1 MERTERMDFDAVE
14 AELKATPDPPP
25 LVMAAS
31 ATLAIAAIFVG
42 GLTVTALTVA
52 VVPYEAVRKAL
63 LR

>member
-1 MERTERMDFDAVE
+1 MNPTFDG
-14 AELKATPDPPP
+14 AECDMRATPDLPPPP

-42 GLTVTALTVA
+42 GLTVTALTIG
-52 VVPYEAVRKAL
+52 VVPCQAIRKAL

>member
-1 MERTERMDFDAVE
+1 MR
-14 AELKATPDPPP
+14 ATPDLPPPPPP

-42 GLTVTALTVA
+42 GLTVTALTIGVA
-52 VVPYEAVRKAL
+52 PYQAIRKAL